1 MAIKNNDA
9 FLDDLMQELQAMKE
23 DPDKDSVT
31 KVLGMVLRVAMK
43 HNDNTAL
50 KRSFI
55 TAAMSLD
62 GIDVHEYEVLKRWDE
77 ENSPKFAK

>member
-1 MAIKNNDA
+1 MAIKDNDA
-9 FLDDLMQELQAMKE
+9 FLDSLIQELQAMKA
-23 DPDKDSVT
+23 DPEKDTVT
-31 KVLGMVLRVAMK
+31 KVLAMVLRVSKK

-62 GIDVHEYEVLKRWDE
+62 DIDAHEYEVLKGWNAE
-77 ENSPKFAK
+77 Q

>member
-1 MAIKNNDA
+1 MYRHTKPVNWCQCCQQRVAIA
-9 FLDDLMQELQAMKE
+9 RALSY

-31 KVLGMVLRVAMK
+31 KVLGMVLRIAKK

-62 GIDVHEYEVLKRWDE
+62 GIDTYEYEVLKRWDSE
-77 ENSPKFAK
+77 T

>member
-1 MAIKNNDA
+1 MAIKDNDA

-23 DPDKDSVT
+23 DPEKDTVT
-31 KVLGMVLRVAMK
+31 KVIGMVLRVAKK
-43 HNDNTAL
+43 HNDSTAL

-62 GIDVHEYEVLKRWDE
+62 GIDQHEYEVLKSWQE
-77 ENSPKFAK
+77 EA